1 MSRSVT
7 DNSRTR
13 RVLLPMVLSGSV
25 ALAGCGVYIL
35 DPPRPTLS
43 PEPGAPPDAAE
54 LVVVVNGGRGLAGWT
69 IAVDGQP
76 RAWIPGYRGYTRIA
90 VTGGSHLVRVTN
102 KVREFDIVFVPL
114 PPITT
119 SEEVDATV
127 DCPSA
132 GRCAIAVRAVLQ
144 PAEGWR
150 PAKSRLESVALPAS
164 DIDAEVAQ
172 LEFTA
177 PGG

>member
-1 MSRSVT
+1 
-7 DNSRTR
+7 
-13 RVLLPMVLSGSV
+13 MVLSGTL

-35 DPPRPTLS
+35 DPPRPTLP
-43 PEPGAPPDAAE
+43 PEPGAPPNAAE
-54 LVVVVNGGRGLAGWT
+54 LVVVVNGGRGLQGWT
-69 IAVDGQP
+69 IAVDGKP

-90 VTGGSHLVRVTN
+90 VSGGSHAVRVTN

-119 SEEVDATV
+119 SEDVDAAV
-127 DCPSA
+127 DCPAA

-150 PAKSRLESVALPAS
+150 PAKSRLETAPIPAS
-164 DIDAEVAQ
+164 DIDTEVAK
-172 LEFTA
+172 LEFIA